1 MVVIMNSHNLKRGA
15 IIGAAAAMLSG
26 CGNFAQRISEPIRQ
40 AVQLEPNARAHGEN
54 YQKMIYLMG
63 RLMMGEEQERA
74 DAAGRLGI
82 LHDARA
88 VPALVAALKDPS
100 KLVRSNAAWAL
111 GEIGDPAAGPAL
123 REALN
128 DEDEMTR
135 NDAARALG
143 MLREGKPSVAAH
155 NSGQR

>member
-88 VPALVAALKDPS
+88 VPALAAALKDPS

-111 GEIGDPAAGPAL
+111 GEIGDPSAASAL
-123 REALN
+123 RETLSDPDAF
-128 DEDEMTR
+128 TR
-135 NDAARALG
+135 NDAAEALRKLKVEKAPASAG
-143 MLREGKPSVAAH
+143 MHGSK
-155 NSGQR
+155 